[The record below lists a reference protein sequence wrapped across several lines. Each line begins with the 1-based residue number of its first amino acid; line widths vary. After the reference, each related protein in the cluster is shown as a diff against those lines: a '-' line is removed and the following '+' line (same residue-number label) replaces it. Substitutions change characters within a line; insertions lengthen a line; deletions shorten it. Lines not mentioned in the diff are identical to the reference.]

1 MTTISDKKLIEMMMR
16 ELPEAL
22 EVTYPQLEE
31 CDIAEPVMD
40 QLLDPGM
47 SDGERDVLAARI
59 ASIASALVKSK
70 IIDGALHTLAADM
83 KDSFIKQMA
92 NEQ

>member
-1 MTTISDKKLIEMMMR
+1 MTTHSDKKLIEMMMR

-22 EVTYPQLEE
+22 EVTFPQLDV

-40 QLLDPGM
+40 QLVLEDM
-47 SDGERDVLAARI
+47 NEGERDVLAHRI
-59 ASIASALVKSK
+59 AAIASGLIESK

-83 KDSFIKQMA
+83 KDSFIERMSK
-92 NEQ
+92 EQ

>member
-31 CDIAEPVMD
+31 CDLAEPVMD
-40 QLLDPGM
+40 ELLDPGM
-47 SDGERDVLAARI
+47 SDDERDVLAARI
-59 ASIASALVKSK
+59 ASIASALVESK

-83 KDSFIKQMA
+83 KSSFIELMEK
-92 NEQ
+92 E